1 MFLEERRRLKKSA
14 VPKLHIDD
22 PFLVSPR
29 AIRHEERK
37 KRSASSSAQKMKK
50 KKPKSAIGHEERKKT
65 SASAQKMKKKKPKRK
80 QKQKQQKTSQQSPST
95 STSALPCDDNEV
107 MPVSTTE
114 TKQKPEQQTNSQQS
128 PSTSTSALPCG
139 DNEEMSVSTTETKQ
153 KPEQQTNSQQ
163 SPSTSTSALPCGD
176 NEEMSFSTTE
186 TKQKPEQLTNSQ
198 QPPSTST
205 SASPCNDTDI
215 MFFSTTEVEIEC
227 DQDACN
233 SAQEPQTT
241 SSPPPTSSKSTQ
253 CKSSKRM
260 ISIFDF
266 VRKPKCVAY
275 YTSFETFAH
284 FMFFFNILGPATHHL
299 GVTNILPP
307 EDQLL
312 LTLIKIRQAKDDF
325 ELHMFFDI
333 AQPLVSKIFTT
344 WINFLFFQLSE
355 LPIWPDRSVIDDF
368 MPSDFKSM
376 FPATRVILDATE
388 IPIQKPKATGPQ
400 RETYSS
406 YKNKNTLKVLVGC
419 TPRGSVSYVSD
430 AYGGSASD
438 RQIIERSELCT
449 QNGHFSPKDSIM
461 ADRGIL
467 VQDLFISK
475 DVHVN
480 TPTMLKG
487 KSQLEPHE
495 VNKDRKIASKRI
507 HVERVIGL
515 AKTYKILKKDLNSC
529 YTTLGNRIIHVCFYL
544 CNFRDSIVKKSA

>member
-1 MFLEERRRLKKSA
+1 MCLFCHLFSGERRRLKNTA
-14 VPKLHIDD
+14 VPRLHITD
-22 PFLVSPR
+22 PFLTSSRATRQAKRMKVS
-29 AIRHEERK
+29 E
-37 KRSASSSAQKMKK
+37 
-50 KKPKSAIGHEERKKT
+50 
-65 SASAQKMKKKKPKRK
+65 
-80 QKQKQQKTSQQSPST
+80 QSPSA
-95 STSALPCDDNEV
+95 STPASSCEDD
-107 MPVSTTE
+107 
-114 TKQKPEQQTNSQQS
+114 
-128 PSTSTSALPCG
+128 
-139 DNEEMSVSTTETKQ
+139 
-153 KPEQQTNSQQ
+153 
-163 SPSTSTSALPCGD
+163 
-176 NEEMSFSTTE
+176 
-186 TKQKPEQLTNSQ
+186 
-198 QPPSTST
+198 
-205 SASPCNDTDI
+205 DTVI
-215 MFFSTTEVEIEC
+215 FFSTREVVNEVEIGCDEDVC
-227 DQDACN
+227 STTDQD
-233 SAQEPQTT
+233 PQT
-241 SSPPPTSSKSTQ
+241 SPTLPTSSNKSTQ
-253 CKSSKRM
+253 CSKSNRM
-260 ISIFDF
+260 FSILDF
-266 VRKPKCVAY
+266 VHKPKTVSY
-275 YTSFETFAH
+275 YTSFETLAH
-284 FMFFFNILGPATHHL
+284 FMFFFNILGPATYHL
-299 GVTNILPP
+299 GVTDILSP

-325 ELHMFFDI
+325 ELHIFFDI

-355 LPIWPDRSVIDDF
+355 LPIWPDRTVIDDF
-368 MPSDFKSM
+368 MPTAFKSM

-449 QNGHFSPKDSIM
+449 QRGKFSAKDSIM

-467 VQDLFISK
+467 VQDLFITK

-480 TPTMLKG
+480 TPTMLRG

-495 VNKDRKIASKRI
+495 INKDRKIASKRI

-544 CNFRDSIVKKSA
+544 CNFREGIVKKSA

>member
-29 AIRHEERK
+29 EIRHEERK

-114 TKQKPEQQTNSQQS
+114 TKQKPEQQTNSH
-128 PSTSTSALPCG
+128 
-139 DNEEMSVSTTETKQ
+139 
-153 KPEQQTNSQQ
+153 Q

-186 TKQKPEQLTNSQ
+186 TKQKPEQQTNSQ

-215 MFFSTTEVEIEC
+215 MFFSAIEVELEC

-233 SAQEPQTT
+233 SAREPQTT

-487 KSQLEPHE
+487 KSQLEPYE